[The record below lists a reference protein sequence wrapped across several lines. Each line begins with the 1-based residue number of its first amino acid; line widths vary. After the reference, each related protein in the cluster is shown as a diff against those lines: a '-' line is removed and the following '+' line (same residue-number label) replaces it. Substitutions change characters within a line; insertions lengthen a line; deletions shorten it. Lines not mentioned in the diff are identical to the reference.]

1 MKHFKIILVGIILLM
16 LPVAVS
22 AQSNIYDKYN
32 DKSNVSSIYISKTML
47 EMQPGVYTKD
57 VNIGKVAGK
66 LEAVYIVSTMD
77 KTVRRGMSSD
87 IAEFIKKGKYEVL
100 MKQKG
105 NVASS
110 SFYVKKKGDKVKEL
124 IMISDDP
131 AKLSYIHLV
140 GEMTLQDIQNI
151 TSSQRM
157 SHNLYYPLQD
167 IFVSKLENIDLSWV
181 EENIR
186 NWQDDL
192 QEKFKNIN
200 FSGGVS
206 IEL

>member
-66 LEAVYIVSTMD
+66 LEAVYIVSTID

-105 NVASS
+105 NIASS

-124 IMISDDP
+124 IMISDDQ

-151 TSSQRM
+151 TSSQRL
-157 SHNLYYPLQD
+157 SYNLYEPLQEIIVGRIQD
-167 IFVSKLENIDLSWV
+167 IDLSWIEDHLRNIQYTV
-181 EENIR
+181 QEQLENI
-186 NWQDDL
+186 
-192 QEKFKNIN
+192 KF
-200 FSGGVS
+200 SHVS